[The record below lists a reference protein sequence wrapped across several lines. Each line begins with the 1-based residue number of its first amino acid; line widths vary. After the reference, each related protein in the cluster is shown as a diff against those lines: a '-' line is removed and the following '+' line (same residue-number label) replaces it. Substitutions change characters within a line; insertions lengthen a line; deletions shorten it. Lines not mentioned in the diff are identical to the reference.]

1 MGVGVVQSWLLGTAP
16 HGGRRAQRGRQSVL
30 RQHGAA
36 RSAVLR
42 RRELAGVPCRP
53 SGWLGAST
61 GVSGKRLGRGR
72 CKWAAAVAAAVAST
86 AVAAAAPPSSTIA
99 SPTVPSTTT
108 TSLRTFAAPPF
119 LELCALQR
127 TQNFGTGDGYGFVL
141 RCFACPPEQLRRL
154 LR

>member
-53 SGWLGAST
+53 SGWLAAST
-61 GVSGKRLGRGR
+61 GVSRKRLGRGCCER
-72 CKWAAAVAAAVAST
+72 AATVAAAVAST
-86 AVAAAAPPSSTIA
+86 AVAASIAAAAVTTAAVAAAVASTISSPAFAAAAVAAPVAAAAVAAAAVVPAEGSS
-99 SPTVPSTTT
+99 
-108 TSLRTFAAPPF
+108 
-119 LELCALQR
+119 
-127 TQNFGTGDGYGFVL
+127 
-141 RCFACPPEQLRRL
+141 
-154 LR
+154 